1 MLSLKNKFLFIHA
14 PKTAGNSIQNILRKY
29 SEDTVVI
36 KHKSPDKSYLDRFEV
51 KSNFLSTKKHSTIN
65 EYYRNWNP
73 QLGKFED
80 FFKFSVVRNPWERAI
95 SYYFWKGFK
104 DYDKKLFIKTRLKKP
119 CMHYLRLNEDMYPHV
134 DFIIRFEKLQ
144 KDFNRVCKLINL
156 EKESLPFANQ
166 SKHLPYMEYYDDET
180 KEIIQND
187 HAEDIKA
194 FGYSFEK

>member
-1 MLSLKNKFLFIHA
+1 
-14 PKTAGNSIQNILRKY
+14 
-29 SEDTVVI
+29 
-36 KHKSPDKSYLDRFEV
+36 
-51 KSNFLSTKKHSTIN
+51 
-65 EYYRNWNP
+65 
-73 QLGKFED
+73 
-80 FFKFSVVRNPWERAI
+80 
-95 SYYFWKGFK
+95 
-104 DYDKKLFIKTRLKKP
+104 
-119 CMHYLRLNEDMYPHV
+119 MHYLRLNEDMYPHV

-156 EKESLPFANQ
+156 EKESFPFANQ